1 MVQAADDRT
10 AMFGIDPH
18 DPAHLLGLDLARA
31 DQQLIEDLVAARV
44 GAGLQQK
51 DVAAR
56 IRRDPA
62 AVSTFEKL
70 GGDPRLSTIRRY
82 ARAVGVRV
90 THHVEASPAAGYVL
104 DVVLG
109 TTGTQPPLP
118 EPTTAGRPQTLH
130 VAA

>member
-1 MVQAADDRT
+1 MVQAADDLT
-10 AMFGIDPH
+10 AMFGLDPH
-18 DPAHLLGLDLARA
+18 DPAHRLGLDLARA
-31 DQQLIEDLVAARV
+31 DQQLIEDLVAARLA
-44 GAGLQQK
+44 AGLQQK

-62 AVSTFEKL
+62 TVSTFEKL

-90 THHVEASPAAGYVL
+90 THHVEVPAIAGYVL

-109 TTGTQPPLP
+109 TTDTEAVP
-118 EPTTAGRPQTLH
+118 EPTTAGRPRTLH

>member
-1 MVQAADDRT
+1 MVRGVDDLT
-10 AMFGIDPH
+10 EMFGIDPA
-18 DPAHLLGLDLARA
+18 DPGHLLALDLARA
-31 DQQLIEDLVAARV
+31 DQQLIEDLIAARV
-44 GAGLQQK
+44 AAGLQQK

-62 AVSTFEKL
+62 VVSIFEKL

-90 THHVEASPAAGYVL
+90 THHVEAPRAAGYTV
-104 DVVLG
+104 DVVLD
-109 TTGTQPPLP
+109 TTDTGLP
-118 EPTTAGRPQTLH
+118 EPAAAGRPRTLH

>member
-1 MVQAADDRT
+1 MVSGADDLT
-10 AMFGIDPH
+10 AMFGIDSR
-18 DPAHLLGLDLARA
+18 DPGHALALDLARA
-31 DQQLIEDLVAARV
+31 DQQLIEDLIAARV
-44 GAGLQQK
+44 TAGLQQK

-62 AVSTFEKL
+62 VVSTFEKL

-90 THHVEASPAAGYVL
+90 THHVEPPQVSGYTV
-104 DVVLG
+104 DVVLD
-109 TTGTQPPLP
+109 TTDTGLP
-118 EPTTAGRPQTLH
+118 EPAAAGKPRALR